1 MGNSK
6 AYPIEIE
13 NLMRQ
18 RANSIEVLLVDS
30 DPSWQQR
37 IVTLIDAEQDM
48 KVSWTVSTEEMAI
61 RAGLQLD
68 VDVMILDVSLSE
80 GLEVVVEILRKKTL
94 PIIVLTSLN
103 DREVIID
110 AILSGA
116 TNYITKENYI
126 DILKAIREAYYDK
139 PSLHADAVKV
149 LRNEIELIKR
159 KELHCMLTPAER
171 DILKLIGWG
180 YSQPIIRDLLGI
192 TSNTMKSHVRNIN
205 RKFNARTIREAAR
218 KAERRGLYDR
228 QYAT

>member
-1 MGNSK
+1 
-6 AYPIEIE
+6 
-13 NLMRQ
+13 MRQ

>member
-1 MGNSK
+1 MGNLK

-18 RANSIEVLLVDS
+18 RANRIEVLLVDS

-48 KVSWTVSTEEMAI
+48 KVSWTVSTKEMAI

-68 VDVMILDVSLSE
+68 VDVMILDVSLTE

-126 DILKAIREAYYDK
+126 DILKAVREAHYDK

-159 KELHCMLTPAER
+159 KELHCMITPAER

-228 QYAT
+228 HYAT